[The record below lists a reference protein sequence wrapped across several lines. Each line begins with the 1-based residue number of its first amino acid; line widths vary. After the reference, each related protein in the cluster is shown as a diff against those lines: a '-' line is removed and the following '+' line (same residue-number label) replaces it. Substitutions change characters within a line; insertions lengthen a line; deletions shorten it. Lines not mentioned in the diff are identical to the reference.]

1 MSKVGWDK
9 GAWPHYFPAPPE
21 WVVAPSSLS
30 RVPQVWVSQTTAA
43 ICLGQN
49 HQCFSCVGRGRP
61 LLLGHPPPPVGVW
74 ARPHWGQGRM
84 RAQQRL
90 RTEPDGTEA
99 ISVPDRQATSR
110 QAGDLVE
117 RPLFRVRNVLPDGG
131 CPLWRCPSTVGWGSG
146 PGEGKIA
153 RVLASG
159 RGPEPVQPGNT
170 RMTLPLGCGED
181 TGCPWEPALALPGS
195 LMPQGLSH

>member
-1 MSKVGWDK
+1 MAPLFPCSPRVGCGPQLTVP
-9 GAWPHYFPAPPE
+9 GASGLA
-21 WVVAPSSLS
+21 
-30 RVPQVWVSQTTAA
+30 VPNHAA

-49 HQCFSCVGRGRP
+49 HQCFGCVGGGRT
-61 LLLGHPPPPVGVW
+61 LLLGHPLPPVGVW
-74 ARPHWGQGRM
+74 ARPHWGQGHM
-84 RAQQRL
+84 HAQERL
-90 RTEPDGTEA
+90 RTEHDGTEA

-146 PGEGKIA
+146 PGEGKMA

-159 RGPEPVQPGNT
+159 RGPEPVQAAGSRETPE
-170 RMTLPLGCGED
+170 RRF
-181 TGCPWEPALALPGS
+181 PWGAGRTQGARGS
-195 LMPQGLSH
+195 LHLPCQDP